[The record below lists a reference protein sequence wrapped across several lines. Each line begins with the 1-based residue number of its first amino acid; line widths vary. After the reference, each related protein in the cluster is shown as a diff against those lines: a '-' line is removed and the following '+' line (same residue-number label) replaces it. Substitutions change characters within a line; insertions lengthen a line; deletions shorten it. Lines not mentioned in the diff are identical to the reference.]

1 LDNRT
6 FKKLLLR
13 SQLLEIEEQE
23 FKELDEKYSVE
34 FSRDFYEERGFLS
47 VKKAS
52 PEKEKEESFKVPAR
66 VLKKLHRKLA
76 MNTHPDVSDDSS
88 AFIEVQAAYELGDA
102 GKLLTLANEM
112 DIEVKLTE
120 KEMIAMFNQ
129 LQEKEAR
136 LERLRQRVRWVWCT
150 TEQTEILRAQIRKSM
165 GITEEAWK
173 KYKEAR
179 SS

>member
-1 LDNRT
+1 LDNRA

-23 FKELDEKYSVE
+23 FKELDEKYQTK
-34 FSRDFYEERGFLS
+34 FARDFYEERSFLS
-47 VKKAS
+47 VKKDRV
-52 PEKEKEESFKVPAR
+52 EKKEETFKIPAR

-76 MNTHPDVSDDSS
+76 MKTHPDVTSDSS
-88 AFIEVQAAYELGDA
+88 IFIEVQAAYEIGDA
-102 GKLLTLANEM
+102 GKLLSLANEM
-112 DIEVKLTE
+112 SIEVKLTE
-120 KEMIAMFNQ
+120 KEMIAMSSQ
-129 LQEKEAR
+129 LQEKEKR
-136 LERLRQRVRWVWCT
+136 LERLRQRVRWVWGT
-150 TEQTEILRAQIRKSM
+150 TEPTEDLRAQIRESM